1 MQILSPG
8 GAEWLVS
15 PHFGD
20 LTEAAAG
27 FKTPLGS
34 FSSSWTLKNNKLVL
48 SFSTP
53 KGTKGSLV
61 LPVIGSNDKYQLSRE
76 SSRSVQQIIYSSNAS
91 IEISNLEGGD
101 YSIQSL

>member
-20 LTEAAAG
+20 LNEATAG
-27 FKTPLGS
+27 FKTPLGT

-61 LPVIGSNDKYQLSRE
+61 LPVIGSSGKYRLSRG
-76 SSRSVQQIIYSSNAS
+76 SPRSVQLIKYSSNAL